1 MGDIGQ
7 DAKNIVII
15 GGGIIGVSTAYWL
28 TQHRLYDPSIH
39 SITILEAAEIAGG
52 SSGKAGGLL
61 ASWATPSCLA
71 PLSFKLHTE
80 LAEKYKGSLCWGYRR
95 VHCADAA
102 FDTRSNTSAN
112 ESIDRFEILK
122 WINRSGVKEFSEIG
136 KPDNT
141 AQVHPESLT
150 NYLLILA
157 QAKGVKVIIAPAT
170 SINYSSNNKAVRS
183 VKYSEH
189 GIKRQIR
196 ATEIIIAA
204 GPWSSKLLPRIPVY
218 GVRSHS
224 ILMKPSKSLSPYVLF
239 PVFDPPISK
248 KSPEYKEKDSM
259 QWKDKETIIDN
270 IEIYP
275 RPGPPFDAE
284 EIVYICGPSDYP
296 PLPESTNE
304 VLVDSNMIA
313 GIRNAASTISPE
325 IKNGEFVLGQACFR
339 PQIQKHA
346 EGEAVGPIVGGA
358 PGVTGL
364 WVATGHDEW
373 GVQNSQ
379 GTGKIL
385 AGMVM
390 RDELEGV
397 DVKALD
403 PCNFFGE

>member
-39 SITILEAAEIAGG
+39 IITILEATEIAGG
-52 SSGKAGGLL
+52 SSGKAGSLL

-71 PLSFKLHTE
+71 PLSFKLHME
-80 LAEKYKGSLCWGYRR
+80 LAEMYKGSLCWGYRR
-95 VHCADAA
+95 VHCADMA
-102 FDTRSNTSAN
+102 FDTRNNTSAI
-112 ESIDRFEILK
+112 ESIDRFGTLK
-122 WINRSGVKEFSEIG
+122 WINRSGIKAFSEIG
-136 KPDNT
+136 KPDDT
-141 AQVHPESLT
+141 AQLHPKSLT
-150 NYLLILA
+150 NYLLNLA
-157 QAKGVKVIIAPAT
+157 QAKGLKVIIAPAT
-170 SINYSSNNKAVRS
+170 SINYSSNREAVHS
-183 VKYSEH
+183 VEYSEH
-189 GIKRQIR
+189 GTKRQIH
-196 ATEIIIAA
+196 ATDTIIAA
-204 GPWSSKLLPRIPVY
+204 GPWSPKLLPRIPVY

-239 PVFDPPISK
+239 PIFDPPISK
-248 KSPEYKEKDSM
+248 ESPEYKENHSM
-259 QWKDKETIIDN
+259 QWNDKETIIDN

-275 RPGPPFDAE
+275 RPGPPFDPE
-284 EIVYICGPSDYP
+284 EIVYGCGPSDYP
-296 PLPESTNE
+296 QLPESTNK
-304 VLVDSNMIA
+304 VLVDPNMIA
-313 GIRNAASTISPE
+313 SIRNAASTISPE
-325 IKNGEFVLGQACFR
+325 IENGEFVLGQACFR

-346 EGEAVGPIVGGA
+346 EGEAVGPIVGGV

-364 WVATGHDEW
+364 WIATGHDEW

-403 PCNFFGE
+403 LRNFFGE

>member
-39 SITILEAAEIAGG
+39 NITILEATEIAGG

-80 LAEKYKGSLCWGYRR
+80 LAEKFKGSSCWGYRR
-95 VHCADAA
+95 VHCADVA

-170 SINYSSNNKAVRS
+170 SIDYSSNNKTVRS
-183 VKYSEH
+183 VEYSEH

-196 ATEIIIAA
+196 ATDTIIAA
-204 GPWSSKLLPRIPVY
+204 GPWSSKLLSRIPVY
-218 GVRSHS
+218 GVRSH
-224 ILMKPSKSLSPYVLF
+224 I
-239 PVFDPPISK
+239 FDPPISK

-275 RPGPPFDAE
+275 RPGPPFDPE

-296 PLPESTNE
+296 PLPESTDK
-304 VLVDSNMIA
+304 VLVDPNMIA
-313 GIRNAASTISPE
+313 GIRNAVLTVSPE
-325 IKNGEFVLGQACFR
+325 IENGKFMLGQACFR

-364 WVATGHDEW
+364 WIATGHDEW

-403 PCNFFGE
+403 PRNFFGE